1 MEKVAIGKIVNTC
14 GLKGEVKVINYS
26 DFVKERYKK
35 GNIVKVI
42 NDNNKIDEEL
52 TVSSVRSSDKFLYV
66 KFKEIESIEKA
77 ESYKESMLYV
87 DVNELSENDEN
98 TFYHYEL
105 LNMEVYFNDSLI
117 GKISEISDN
126 GRQDLIRV
134 EDKNKSFLVPFIDD
148 FIDSIDVSSKK
159 IILKNIE
166 GLL

>member
-77 ESYKESMLYV
+77 ETYKESILYV
-87 DVNELSENDEN
+87 DVNELSETDEN

>member
-87 DVNELSENDEN
+87 DVDELSETDEN

>member
-77 ESYKESMLYV
+77 ETYKESILYV
-87 DVNELSENDEN
+87 DVNELSETDEN

-159 IILKNIE
+159 IVLKNIE

>member
-35 GNIVKVI
+35 GNVVRVV
-42 NDNNKIDEEL
+42 NDNSKIDEEL

-66 KFKEIESIEKA
+66 KFKEIETIEKA
-77 ESYKESMLYV
+77 ETYKESMLYV
-87 DVNELSENDEN
+87 DVNELSATDED

-105 LNMEVYFNDSLI
+105 LDMEVYFNDDLI

-126 GRQDLIRV
+126 GRQDLIRI
-134 EDKNKSFLVPFIDD
+134 DNKGKSFLVPFIDD
-148 FIDSIDVSSKK
+148 FIENIDVKGKK
-159 IILKNIE
+159 IVLKNIE